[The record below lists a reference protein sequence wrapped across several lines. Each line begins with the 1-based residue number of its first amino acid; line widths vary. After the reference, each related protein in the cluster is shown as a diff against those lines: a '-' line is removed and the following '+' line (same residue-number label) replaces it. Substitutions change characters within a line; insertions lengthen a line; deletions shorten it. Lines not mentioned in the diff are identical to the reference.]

1 MADKK
6 APEEEVKKTEAE
18 IEMDKQKAALQKAA
32 LADNNINPLLNNG
45 ITNRDI
51 FRTLLFHFKTDNI
64 IPIDKAAE
72 FVVNLLKRPVVT
84 VYDQEAEARFL
95 ASLKKIM
102 MSYSGGHSELNED
115 QFCELMASF
124 EVQNEYEFSDQQ
136 QYDMF
141 LDRLFYRIKH

>member
-6 APEEEVKKTEAE
+6 QPEEEVKKTDAE
-18 IEMDKQKAALQKAA
+18 IELEKKKAELKTAAL
-32 LADNNINPLLNNG
+32 LDNNINPLLNNG

-51 FRTLLFHFKTDNI
+51 FRTLLFHFKTDNV

-84 VYDQEAEARFL
+84 VYDQEAEQRFL

-102 MSYSGGHSELNED
+102 MSYSGGAPELDEN
-115 QFCELMASF
+115 QFCDLMQSF

>member
-6 APEEEVKKTEAE
+6 EEEKKVPEVDAKQAE
-18 IEMDKQKAALQKAA
+18 LQKAA
-32 LADNNINPLLNNG
+32 LTDNNINPLLNNG

-51 FRTLLFHFKTDNI
+51 FRTLLFHFKTDNE
-64 IPIDKAAE
+64 IPIDRAAE

-84 VYDQEAEARFL
+84 VYDQQAEDRFL
-95 ASLKKIM
+95 ASLNKIM
-102 MSYSGGHSELNED
+102 KSYSHGKDVLNEN
-115 QFCELMASF
+115 QFCELMQSF
-124 EVQNEYEFSDQQ
+124 EVQNEYEFTDAQ

>member
-6 APEEEVKKTEAE
+6 QPEEEVKKTEAE
-18 IEMDKQKAALQKAA
+18 LELERKKAELQKAA
-32 LADNNINPLLNNG
+32 LEDNNITPLLNNG

-51 FRTLLFHFKTDNI
+51 FRTLLFHFKTDNV

-84 VYDQEAEARFL
+84 VYDQEAEQRFL

-102 MSYSGGHSELNED
+102 KEYS
-115 QFCELMASF
+115 
-124 EVQNEYEFSDQQ
+124 
-136 QYDMF
+136 
-141 LDRLFYRIKH
+141 

>member
-6 APEEEVKKTEAE
+6 QPEEEVKKTEAE
-18 IEMDKQKAALQKAA
+18 LELEKKKAELQKAA
-32 LADNNINPLLNNG
+32 LEDNNINPLLNNG

-51 FRTLLFHFKTDNI
+51 FRTLLFHFKTDNV

-84 VYDQEAEARFL
+84 VYDQEAEQRFL

-102 MSYSGGHSELNED
+102 KEYS
-115 QFCELMASF
+115 
-124 EVQNEYEFSDQQ
+124 
-136 QYDMF
+136 
-141 LDRLFYRIKH
+141 